1 MAGFWQVRRGSLQH
15 ELAFHI
21 VSRTEIIA
29 LHDVT
34 EYMIVTDHIYL
45 RGGSMESGDALLQDG
60 QATSVEALYE
70 LFSGENAAGGQIYP
84 VNLNFTYQGMSRQQP
99 IQFPHPV
106 AAPSSGDVVVFSF
119 NDFGTMIPG
128 VNIPGNIIEINVVAV
143 VDYQ

>member
-1 MAGFWQVRRGSLQH
+1 
-15 ELAFHI
+15 
-21 VSRTEIIA
+21 
-29 LHDVT
+29 
-34 EYMIVTDHIYL
+34 
-45 RGGSMESGDALLQDG
+45 MESGDALLQDG

-119 NDFGTMIPG
+119 NDFGTIRRVRGIADSVRYEYYPIGTIPG